1 MGCGAFAYDCSGA
14 STVRPCALPLDKIS
28 NGCSKSEAGEGTHSQ
43 SRPSLCLFLGV
54 FACGVRP
61 DARERVGTGVD
72 GFNVLKTENPVYLSL
87 QMSLPWTFS
96 TGWILFET
104 PHQWVPFQSG
114 PMMRFW
120 RAVSTTSFVT
130 TWI

>member
-96 TGWILFET
+96 TGWNVFET
-104 PHQWVPFQSG
+104 PLAPFYAC
-114 PMMRFW
+114 P
-120 RAVSTTSFVT
+120 ST
-130 TWI
+130 